1 MKKRELKTTFR
12 RLLFL
17 LTAVML
23 AVVLTGCAAATQE
36 KNLPATDAP
45 QAEESFVQKGESYAD
60 KEHVACYIH
69 LFGELPPNYITK
81 KEAQALGWVSSKGN
95 LWDVAPGKSIGGD
108 RFGNYEG
115 LLPSAKGRTWT
126 ECDIDYDGGKRNGKR
141 IVFSSDG
148 LIYYTD
154 DHYASFEEVR
164 FDE

>member
-1 MKKRELKTTFR
+1 MKISFK
-12 RLLFL
+12 RLLSLFAVIVL
-17 LTAVML
+17 AVM
-23 AVVLTGCAAATQE
+23 LTGCASATQG
-36 KNLPATDAP
+36 KNTQATDAP
-45 QAEESFVQKGESYAD
+45 QTEEAFVIEGESYSD
-60 KEHVACYIH
+60 KEHVAYYIH

-95 LWDVAPGKSIGGD
+95 LWEVAPGKSIGGD

-115 LLPSAKGRTWT
+115 LLPKAKGRTWT
-126 ECDIDYDGGKRNGKR
+126 ECDIDFDGGKRNGKR

-154 DHYASFEEVR
+154 DHYESFEEVT